1 MGTSGMDMDQQTDRN
16 QEPSNLEQLLD
27 RMAQADADGNGPD
40 QETDADNKEVTLDAI
55 LDEVGHR
62 SFGSML
68 LVAGLVTVAP
78 IIGDIPG
85 VPSVMGLF
93 VLLTAGQILLHREH
107 IWLPDWL
114 LDRSVEHDKFC
125 KALEW
130 LRPAARFIDRG
141 IRPRLTWFTQEI
153 GLHVIAAACIVIAA
167 ATPAMELVPFSAN
180 GAGAALTA
188 FGLSL
193 IAHDGLLAVLALAIT
208 TGTLG
213 VVVYNLV

>member
-1 MGTSGMDMDQQTDRN
+1 MAQD
-16 QEPSNLEQLLD
+16 PFNLEQLLD
-27 RMAQADADGNGPD
+27 RMAQADPESEADSRNPD
-40 QETDADNKEVTLDAI
+40 SDQTDTESQDADNKTVTLDAI

-85 VPSVMGLF
+85 VPTIMGLF
-93 VLLTAGQILLHREH
+93 VLLAAGQILLHRDY
-107 IWLPDWL
+107 IWLPEWML
-114 LDRSVEHDKFC
+114 NRSVKRDRFC
-125 KALEW
+125 RVLEW

-141 IRPRLTWFTQEI
+141 IRPRLTWFTRDA
-153 GLHVIAAACIVIAA
+153 GLHFIAVACIIIAVA
-167 ATPAMELVPFSAN
+167 MPAMEMVPFSAN

-193 IAHDGLLAVLALAIT
+193 IAHDGLLALLALSIT
-208 TGTLG
+208 ASTLG
-213 VVVYNLV
+213 IVVYNLI